1 MICLVT
7 QKWETEGQQ
16 DFEPSPFYQRIDVFF
31 FFRTETGISPTKGWN
46 LFWKWLACWAKCRKS
61 LLVSDTCAELPANVC
76 LIFMCASLL
85 LFFTSDDKAEWF
97 NRSVDQLSHC
107 FSLWSRFFHRLA
119 EISLCT
125 CLLLT
130 STSFELMGFAFE
142 IGVTPTMPRV
152 THFFF
157 RRHVLLVHGSGDFSN
172 DSPREKTQHIRGLT
186 GMIVGRRLQRFIVP
200 AP

>member
-1 MICLVT
+1 MFGY
-7 QKWETEGQQ
+7 TEMRNRRATGFWPIPILPE
-16 DFEPSPFYQRIDVFF
+16 DWVFCF

-46 LFWKWLACWAKCRKS
+46 PFWKWLACWAKCRKS

-85 LFFTSDDKAEWF
+85 VFFTSDDKAEWF
-97 NRSVDQLSHC
+97 NRSVDQFSHC
-107 FSLWSRFFHRLA
+107 FSLWSRFFHLRLA

-152 THFFF
+152 THLFSSTCAPGPF
-157 RRHVLLVHGSGDFSN
+157 HGSGDFSN
-172 DSPREKTQHIRGLT
+172 NSPGK
-186 GMIVGRRLQRFIVP
+186 RRNT
-200 AP
+200 